1 MLHIKV
7 EERTRELEEQK
18 KLLSTQASE
27 LYRQNQLL
35 KQQNEKITKQKGQ
48 LIQMS
53 KKVQELTVDKLAF
66 FTNIT
71 HEFRTPLTLIVGPIE
86 RALKLSYNPQVIE
99 QLHFV
104 ERNSKYLLSL
114 VNQLMDFRKVESGK
128 MEIVR
133 NPGNFAKLLN
143 ELLVPF
149 DAYASERG
157 ITIERRFRL
166 PSCEIMYDEDA
177 MHKVIVNLIGNALK
191 FTPKGGQITIYA
203 TPFR

>member
-1 MLHIKV
+1 M
-7 EERTRELEEQK
+7 
-18 KLLSTQASE
+18 
-27 LYRQNQLL
+27 
-35 KQQNEKITKQKGQ
+35 
-48 LIQMS
+48 
-53 KKVQELTVDKLAF
+53 VQELTVDKLAF

-177 MHKVIVNLIGNALK
+177 MHKVIVK
-191 FTPKGGQITIYA
+191 FNRKCL
-203 TPFR
+203 

>member
-1 MLHIKV
+1 M
-7 EERTRELEEQK
+7 
-18 KLLSTQASE
+18 
-27 LYRQNQLL
+27 
-35 KQQNEKITKQKGQ
+35 
-48 LIQMS
+48 
-53 KKVQELTVDKLAF
+53 QELTVDKLAF

-133 NPGNFAKLLN
+133 NAGNFLRLMN
-143 ELLVPF
+143 DLLVPF
-149 DAYASERG
+149 DAYR
-157 ITIERRFRL
+157 TPL
-166 PSCEIMYDEDA
+166 PP
-177 MHKVIVNLIGNALK
+177 ALVR
-191 FTPKGGQITIYA
+191 A
-203 TPFR
+203 DV

>member
-1 MLHIKV
+1 M
-7 EERTRELEEQK
+7 
-18 KLLSTQASE
+18 
-27 LYRQNQLL
+27 
-35 KQQNEKITKQKGQ
+35 
-48 LIQMS
+48 
-53 KKVQELTVDKLAF
+53 
-66 FTNIT
+66 
-71 HEFRTPLTLIVGPIE
+71 
-86 RALKLSYNPQVIE
+86 
-99 QLHFV
+99 

-203 TPFR
+203 TPLRQEEQEKLFICIRDTGPGLPEEEID

>member
-1 MLHIKV
+1 
-7 EERTRELEEQK
+7 
-18 KLLSTQASE
+18 
-27 LYRQNQLL
+27 
-35 KQQNEKITKQKGQ
+35 
-48 LIQMS
+48 MS

-133 NPGNFAKLLN
+133 NPGNFTKLLN

-203 TPFR
+203 TPSARKSRKSCSSVSGIRGQDCPKKR

>member
-1 MLHIKV
+1 
-7 EERTRELEEQK
+7 
-18 KLLSTQASE
+18 
-27 LYRQNQLL
+27 
-35 KQQNEKITKQKGQ
+35 
-48 LIQMS
+48 MS

-128 MEIVR
+128 W
-133 NPGNFAKLLN
+133 KLS
-143 ELLVPF
+143 
-149 DAYASERG
+149 A
-157 ITIERRFRL
+157 T
-166 PSCEIMYDEDA
+166 
-177 MHKVIVNLIGNALK
+177 
-191 FTPKGGQITIYA
+191 GQLCQVTQ
-203 TPFR
+203 

>member
-1 MLHIKV
+1 
-7 EERTRELEEQK
+7 
-18 KLLSTQASE
+18 
-27 LYRQNQLL
+27 
-35 KQQNEKITKQKGQ
+35 
-48 LIQMS
+48 
-53 KKVQELTVDKLAF
+53 
-66 FTNIT
+66 
-71 HEFRTPLTLIVGPIE
+71 
-86 RALKLSYNPQVIE
+86 
-99 QLHFV
+99 
-104 ERNSKYLLSL
+104 
-114 VNQLMDFRKVESGK
+114 

-191 FTPKGGQITIYA
+191 FTPKEDKLPSMPPSARKSRKSYSSVFGIQDQDF
-203 TPFR
+203 PKKR